1 MQGKSTA
8 ALLIPHSTEGE
19 CLLFR
24 SGGKSAN
31 FQNMLPVYSRK
42 KLTLNIWRLFPNSQ
56 AKYFHLISWR
66 GREMFWPCWWQLLP
80 AFSLTWSLSHSLVK
94 KWNFWLYSE
103 CTFIGALYP
112 FLWSIICLLL
122 FSLMQFQGNKMLVE
136 TYVCL
141 LSPVSESCLC
151 VFWVSLT
158 AVKIVLQVWG
168 LISQTVSWYV
178 FSELLGI
185 SSGHILLWELKIGS
199 PTDQFCKFCKSTK
212 T

>member
-1 MQGKSTA
+1 MEWLPFSHRTGCHILWLDWCSKHSKLFIAECRAVWFGSDYANCFPHVLKEILEGLLACRLLDLTCSTA
-8 ALLIPHSTEGE
+8 KWGS
-19 CLLFR
+19 LLFLNCGPLVNYHFPMWN
-24 SGGKSAN
+24 SFFFFNVLQMWEVCLYG
-31 FQNMLPVYSRK
+31 YSHYV
-42 KLTLNIWRLFPNSQ
+42 LF
-56 AKYFHLISWR
+56 
-66 GREMFWPCWWQLLP
+66 
-80 AFSLTWSLSHSLVK
+80 
-94 KWNFWLYSE
+94 
-103 CTFIGALYP
+103 FIYA
-112 FLWSIICLLL
+112 S
-122 FSLMQFQGNKMLVE
+122 
-136 TYVCL
+136 L

-199 PTDQFCKFCKSTK
+199 PTDQFRKFCKSTK